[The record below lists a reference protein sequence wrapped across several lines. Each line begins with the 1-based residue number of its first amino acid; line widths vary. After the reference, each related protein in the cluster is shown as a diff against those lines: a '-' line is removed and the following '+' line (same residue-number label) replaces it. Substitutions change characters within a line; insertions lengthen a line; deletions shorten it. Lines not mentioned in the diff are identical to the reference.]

1 MKKKVAFL
9 NAQDPHDPL
18 GFSGTTK
25 EIITQLE
32 RFYDVDWV
40 NPTTKLSRYLSRLLH
55 KQQIGRFQIST
66 APLFVRKMVA
76 RNFKRIVKNKDYDYI
91 FNISMNWPF
100 IDYDMDIPVIT
111 FMDAT
116 TPLMIGNYYNI
127 DNLSSKIVKMTLD
140 QEKNLIDISDI
151 ILLPTQWAYDSVID
165 DYQGDPN
172 NVHIIKLG
180 VNLNLKPNH
189 RMLDDNQEVIKL
201 LFVGVDK
208 QAKGYDIVIDT
219 MKQLNKIDTK
229 HTYHLDIVGL
239 NNLTKVDKVIFH
251 GFLNKSN
258 PEEAKK
264 LEQLYQQADLFFVPS
279 RFESFGYVFLEA
291 SGNGLP
297 VITSAVGGIP
307 ESIIHNETGLVLP
320 YEAKGLDYAQKIIDL
335 VKNPQLYSQFSING
349 INRIQDNYSWQL
361 WGDTVY
367 SILENFMR

>member
-1 MKKKVAFL
+1 MTRGY
-9 NAQDPHDPL
+9 N
-18 GFSGTTK
+18 
-25 EIITQLE
+25 EIIDWMQLIAKA
-32 RFYDVDWV
+32 
-40 NPTTKLSRYLSRLLH
+40 NTRLTH
-55 KQQIGRFQIST
+55 YWG
-66 APLFVRKMVA
+66 MVA
-76 RNFKRIVKNKDYDYI
+76 KANELADIQGTRIDPVHVSNDSNSNGTENKLIKYL
-91 FNISMNWPF
+91 
-100 IDYDMDIPVIT
+100 DI
-111 FMDAT
+111 
-116 TPLMIGNYYNI
+116 
-127 DNLSSKIVKMTLD
+127 K
-140 QEKNLIDISDI
+140 E
-151 ILLPTQWAYDSVID
+151 
-165 DYQGDPN
+165 
-172 NVHIIKLG
+172 
-180 VNLNLKPNH
+180 
-189 RMLDDNQEVIKL
+189 
-201 LFVGVDK
+201 
-208 QAKGYDIVIDT
+208 
-219 MKQLNKIDTK
+219 QLNKIDTK